1 MTMRTPVTQEAILA
15 GIVKNAQKIPDHT
28 ISSITWG
35 VCLSA
40 VQSAQTGLASLVSH
54 IAPKPGTV
62 RPDDGPGKSAHQTA
76 LTLLDPKSTMT
87 DHASLAMAAINS
99 LLPPPPKDAE
109 LPGQDMLLQL
119 GKGKKMAIIG
129 HFPFVDALRK
139 VCQNCWVLERQPKEG
154 DLIASEA
161 PTILPQ
167 ADIITITGTTL
178 LNGTLAELLN
188 LCREDATAILL
199 GPTTPFAP
207 SLFGFGIDILA
218 GSEVV
223 DPEAVLSG
231 IRGGSCFKGLQGV
244 KQTSWARPGLNL

>member
-1 MTMRTPVTQEAILA
+1 MRTPVTQEAILA
-15 GIVKNAQKIPDHT
+15 SIVADAKKIPDHT

-40 VQSAQTGLASLVSH
+40 VQSEKTGLAALVSH

-62 RPDDGPGKSAHQTA
+62 RPDDGPGQSAHQTA
-76 LTLLDPKSTMT
+76 ETLLDPKSTLT

-99 LLPPPPKDAE
+99 LLPAPAE
-109 LPGQDMLLQL
+109 DEELSGEDMLLRI
-119 GKGKKMAIIG
+119 GKGKKMAVIG

-139 VCQNCWVLERQPKEG
+139 VCEACWVLERQPKEG

-188 LCREDATAILL
+188 LCREDATVVLL

-207 SLFGFGIDILA
+207 SLFSFGIDILA

-223 DPEAVLSG
+223 DPEATLAG
-231 IRGGSCFKGLQGV
+231 IRGGHCFKGLKGV
-244 KQTSWARPGLNL
+244 KQTAWARPGLPF